1 MNPTLQQRWTS
12 TPIRARLKILKRAR
26 HRMSAMPE
34 RFIAAISP
42 ALTRTP
48 ADTLGAELLPLLDA
62 CLFLERNAARIL
74 APQVLGSA
82 GRPLW
87 LHGVESEIHRDP
99 FGHILI
105 IGPGNFPLF
114 IPGVQVL
121 QALAAGNSVTWKPG
135 SGGREVA
142 ELVAEALTESGLP
155 RGLLHI
161 TAETVDAAY
170 EALAQTPDKVIF
182 TGSSDAGK
190 DILTKLAETTTPA
203 VMELSG
209 ADAVIVLPSADL
221 TRAAKAIA
229 FGLRLNGGAVC
240 MSPRRLLATGD
251 TMAALLPLLERELAS
266 TPAVALSTRT
276 AAALQALI
284 EQATSTGAT
293 LRGTFDPAQQR
304 PLLVSSALPTMPITN
319 SDIFAPVLSL
329 ITVSTTPKFPD
340 VYAECPYALTVSIFG
355 DEREAVSLAENL
367 RAGSVL
373 INDLIAP
380 TVDPR
385 VPFGGRAA
393 SGFGATRGAEGLLEM
408 TAAKTLLIRR
418 NRFMWH
424 WLPTTAQHTP
434 LFAANIRFTHGRS
447 WLDRLKALL
456 QLIAAGRKLNTK

>member
-1 MNPTLQQRWTS
+1 MNPTIQQRWS
-12 TPIRARLKILKRAR
+12 ATPIGARLEILKRAR
-26 HRMSAMPE
+26 HRMAAMPE
-34 RFIAAISP
+34 RFAAAISP
-42 ALTRTP
+42 ALARTP

-74 APQVLGSA
+74 APRALGGE

-87 LHGVESEIHRDP
+87 LHGVASEIRRDP
-99 FGHILI
+99 FGHILV
-105 IGPGNFPLF
+105 IGPANFPLF

-135 SGGREVA
+135 SGGREVV

-155 RGLLHI
+155 RGLLHV
-161 TAETVDAAY
+161 TADTVDAAY

-203 VMELSG
+203 IMELSG

-221 TRAAKAIA
+221 TRVAKAVA

-251 TMAALLPLLERELAS
+251 TMTALLSLLERELAS
-266 TPAVALSTRT
+266 APAVVLPSRT
-276 AAALQALI
+276 AVALQALLD
-284 EQATSTGAT
+284 QATSTGAT
-293 LRGTFDPAQQR
+293 LRGTFNPAQQR
-304 PLLVSSALPTMPITN
+304 PLLIASALPTMAITN
-319 SDIFAPVLSL
+319 TDLFAPVLSL

-340 VYAECPYALTVSIFG
+340 VYAECPYALAVSIFG
-355 DEREAVSLAENL
+355 NEREALALAESL

-393 SGFGATRGAEGLLEM
+393 SGFGVTRGAEGLLEM
-408 TAAKTLLIRR
+408 TAAKTILIRR
-418 NRFMWH
+418 NRFLWH
-424 WLPTTAQHTP
+424 WLPTTAEHIP
-434 LFAANIRFTHGRS
+434 LFAANIRVTHGRS
-447 WLDRLKALL
+447 WVDRMKALP
-456 QLIAAGRKLNTK
+456 QLFTAARKLNRK